1 MSDRRRPDG
10 GESRAD
16 AGTPE
21 RRRWNEGSPPLLAFE
36 DVHKSYGDER
46 VLEGIDFEMDAQ
58 DVTVMVGPSGSG
70 KSTMLRC
77 VNRLTEIDD
86 GEIYLDGD
94 PITGPDVDVD
104 ALRRRVGMVFQEI
117 NLFTHLTA
125 RENVTLG
132 LRRVLGMGKAA
143 AREKGIAQLEQVGL
157 AEQADSYPAEM
168 SGGQRQRVGIARA
181 LALDPELMLF
191 DEPTSS
197 LDPELTGEV
206 TEVMKDL
213 ADEGMSMLLVT
224 HEMGFARSTATDM
237 LFLDG
242 GEIVEEGPPEQLFRS
257 PKHERTR
264 QFLGRIT
271 ESEVADQTG
280 DRHP

>member
-1 MSDRRRPDG
+1 VTD
-10 GESRAD
+10 
-16 AGTPE
+16 
-21 RRRWNEGSPPLLAFE
+21 PLLRFE

-77 VNRLTEIDD
+77 VNRLTEIDS

-94 PITGPDVDVD
+94 PITGPDVDVNR
-104 ALRRRVGMVFQEI
+104 LRRRVGMVFQEI

-125 RENVTLG
+125 LENVTLG
-132 LRRVLGMGKAA
+132 PRRVLDMEKAA
-143 AREKGIAQLEQVGL
+143 ARERGLAQLEQVGL
-157 AEQADSYPAEM
+157 SDQVDSYPAEM

-181 LALDPELMLF
+181 LAMDPDLMLF

-213 ADEGMSMLLVT
+213 ADGGMTMLLVT

-242 GEIVEEGPPEQLFRS
+242 GKIVEERPPEALFEH
-257 PKHERTR
+257 PEHERTR
-264 QFLGRIT
+264 QFLGQIT
-271 ESEVADQTG
+271 ESETATPG
-280 DRHP
+280 GGGEP